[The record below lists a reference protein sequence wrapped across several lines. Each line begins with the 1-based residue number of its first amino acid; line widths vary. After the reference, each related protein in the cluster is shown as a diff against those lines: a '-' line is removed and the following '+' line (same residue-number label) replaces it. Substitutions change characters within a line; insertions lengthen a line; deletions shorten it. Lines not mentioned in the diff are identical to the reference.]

1 MHIQNKQHMPHFIVN
16 DVRMKNHLRIIVIMP
31 KVNSDKNND
40 IDTRHTLR
48 NTCIKLASHV
58 SFRIP

>member
-1 MHIQNKQHMPHFIVN
+1 MPHLIVN

-31 KVNSDKNND
+31 KANSDKNNN
-40 IDTRHTLR
+40 IYTRHTLR